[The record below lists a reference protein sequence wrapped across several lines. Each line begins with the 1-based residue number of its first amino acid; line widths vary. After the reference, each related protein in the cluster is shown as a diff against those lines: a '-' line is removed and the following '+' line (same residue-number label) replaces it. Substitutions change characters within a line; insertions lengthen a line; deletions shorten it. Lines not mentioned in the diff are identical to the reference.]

1 LAGKTAVITGAARG
15 LGFAFAQALAEAG
28 ANIAI
33 LDIVEP
39 SEAALFELR
48 SQVIIAL
55 YYKTDVTS
63 RENVYDVVA
72 QVEKDFGSIDIKYDI
87 SMLDSLEPNMVTNS
101 SIA

>member
-1 LAGKTAVITGAARG
+1 

-33 LDIVEP
+33 LDVVEP

-55 YYKTDVTS
+55 YYRTDVTS

-72 QVEKDFGSIDIKYDI
+72 QVERDFGSVDIKYY
-87 SMLDSLEPNMVTNS
+87 EFRH
-101 SIA
+101 SIIYRAPLTSV